1 MSSWIPGKSL
11 EKRLRKRLKD
21 GVGWDFEELLLLV
34 AEYDAEK
41 ESFFENLAASEP
53 NNPLH
58 RIEWPSKHFR
68 GTAEIEEL
76 IQFLIELATKPQRY
90 KLALGDVLAT
100 AILRTNA
107 LRGMNHPPIAR
118 LMDELFTALE
128 AKHGD
133 ILAKLVFD
141 TCRKELS
148 R

>member
-11 EKRLRKRLKD
+11 EERLRKGLKD
-21 GVGWDFEELLLLV
+21 GLDWDFEELLLLV

-41 ESFFENLAASEP
+41 ESFLETLADWKLEFP
-53 NNPLH
+53 PM
-58 RIEWPSKHFR
+58 HFH
-68 GTAEIEEL
+68 GTAEIEAW
-76 IQFLIELATKPQRY
+76 IKFFTTLATRPQPY
-90 KLALGDVLAT
+90 EPPLGEVLARE
-100 AILRTNA
+100 IRRTNA
-107 LRGMNHPPIAR
+107 LRCIDHPPIAR